1 MKNINFK
8 QSKPE
13 ASNFDLL
20 KGVGYVLAA
29 FICAV
34 GFVYALGFLGW
45 ACETI
50 LNTIK

>member
-1 MKNINFK
+1 MKNFNFK

-45 ACETI
+45 AGESV
-50 LNTIK
+50 LNLLN